1 MDKRAF
7 KIRNSKFLGFLIN
20 QALYA
25 VDTYAAILKYSQNDE
40 AEEVEACRQLIKG
53 LLNELK
59 FNADFSKLLDN
70 LGLKPLFLTDVDR
83 ILRING
89 KLIIFEFKHISQK
102 TNGTFVYIKKHVYET
117 LKMIATATK
126 SRIILV
132 TKSEGHW
139 FVKDITELSFSG
151 EYKAFRLNE
160 FQKLDDRGFLE
171 FIRGLIK

>member
-1 MDKRAF
+1 MDRRAF
-7 KIRNSKFLGFLIN
+7 KIRNSKFLDFLIN
-20 QALYA
+20 QAIYA
-25 VDTYAAILKYSQNDE
+25 VDTYASILKLSQNDE
-40 AEEVEACRQLIKG
+40 AEVEACRQLIKG

-59 FNADFSKLLDN
+59 LNADFSKLLDE
-70 LGLKPLFLTDVDR
+70 LGLKLYLTDIDR

-89 KLIIFEFKHISQK
+89 KLLFFEFKHVSQK
-102 TNGTFVYIKKHVYET
+102 TNGTFVYLKKHVYET

-171 FIRGLIK
+171 FIKGLIK